1 MVLIFVGRFWQIGI
15 LSIILVI
22 IAIFSYILY
31 QYKTIFALIMK
42 KSDLAHS

>member
-1 MVLIFVGRFWQIGI
+1 MILIFVGRCWQIGI

-22 IAIFSYILY
+22 IAIFSYILLS
-31 QYKTIFALIMK
+31 KTVFALIMK